1 MEPPGP
7 LFFEPMVEPFALDDS
22 QADAMLL
29 LAGASQRIMDPGDHL
44 TVRVDRDRRGVTLVW
59 RLL

>member
-1 MEPPGP
+1 
-7 LFFEPMVEPFALDDS
+7 MVEPFALDDY

-29 LAGASQRIMDPGDHL
+29 LAGASQRIVDPGDHL

-59 RLL
+59 RRLSQR